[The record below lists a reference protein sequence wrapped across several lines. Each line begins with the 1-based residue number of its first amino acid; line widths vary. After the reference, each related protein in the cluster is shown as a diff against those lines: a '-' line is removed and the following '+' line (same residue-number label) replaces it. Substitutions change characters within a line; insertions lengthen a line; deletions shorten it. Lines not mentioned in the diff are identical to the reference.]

1 VCRIHQDRTSTQAW
15 LQDSQKQAA
24 ELAKKLVEEE
34 KQQQQA
40 QQQQQQQQQQ
50 QPAAGLAT
58 EPVRLSQTKNHHGSH
73 SEPAAGFSAHST
85 SGGSSAT
92 GLNGS
97 SATGLKEALERLRR
111 NQEHIAQLAVDQ
123 L

>member
-1 VCRIHQDRTSTQAW
+1 MTSCCVCRIHQDRTSTQAW

-40 QQQQQQQQQQ
+40 QRQQQQQQQLA
-50 QPAAGLAT
+50 PVAAAGLAT

-92 GLNGS
+92 GL
-97 SATGLKEALERLRR
+97 KEALERLRR

>member
-1 VCRIHQDRTSTQAW
+1 MCRIHQDRTSTQAW

-40 QQQQQQQQQQ
+40 QRQQQQQQQ
-50 QPAAGLAT
+50 QPPAVAAAGLAT

-92 GLNGS
+92 GL
-97 SATGLKEALERLRR
+97 KEALERLRR

>member
-1 VCRIHQDRTSTQAW
+1 M
-15 LQDSQKQAA
+15 
-24 ELAKKLVEEE
+24 AKKLVEEE

-40 QQQQQQQQQQ
+40 QRQQQQQQQQQ
-50 QPAAGLAT
+50 QLAPLAAAGLAT

-92 GLNGS
+92 GL
-97 SATGLKEALERLRR
+97 KEALERLRR